1 MLQFHMEDYSSE
13 ISFPLE
19 LVFIQDGN
27 ALFHSLIYFLSI
39 SWYPKKKLFF
49 STHSHHPDSIK
60 TQEGCQSGCDSCSF
74 WKDQEQEKLSIFCS
88 WYTLNRTCCTHFY
101 RNSSSNPVFKHTGQ
115 LYYLMYLL
123 LSNPFFF
130 LTGSLFNLLDD
141 GSWNRTILSMLKV
154 LGSSLL
160 NANLLF
166 ILLIHPTV

>member
-39 SWYPKKKLFF
+39 SWYPKKIYFSLPTHTTQILLKLKRGVRV
-49 STHSHHPDSIK
+49 DV
-60 TQEGCQSGCDSCSF
+60 DSCSF

-88 WYTLNRTCCTHFY
+88 WYTLNRTCCTHFW
-101 RNSSSNPVFKHTGQ
+101 RKSSSNPVFKHTGQ

>member
-60 TQEGCQSGCDSCSF
+60 TQEGCQSGC
-74 WKDQEQEKLSIFCS
+74 
-88 WYTLNRTCCTHFY
+88 
-101 RNSSSNPVFKHTGQ
+101 GQ
-115 LYYLMYLL
+115 
-123 LSNPFFF
+123 
-130 LTGSLFNLLDD
+130 
-141 GSWNRTILSMLKV
+141 
-154 LGSSLL
+154 
-160 NANLLF
+160 LF
-166 ILLIHPTV
+166 ILEGSGARKVKYFLQLVYVKSYLLYSFLKKKLIKSSI